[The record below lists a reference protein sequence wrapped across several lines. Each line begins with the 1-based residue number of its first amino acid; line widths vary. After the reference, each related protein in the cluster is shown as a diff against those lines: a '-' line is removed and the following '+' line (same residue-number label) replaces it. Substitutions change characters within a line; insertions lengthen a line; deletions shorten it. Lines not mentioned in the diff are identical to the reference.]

1 MLSSL
6 ANSTA
11 ILLADSSGGSEQ
23 LADAVRNFVGPIL
36 LLIIG
41 IIAITFLVKREMTQ
55 FIIFLVIA
63 IVVAL
68 IFYAPGIISSLAGSV
83 ANEVDTKGWTG

>member
-1 MLSSL
+1 MLLSL

-11 ILLADSSGGSEQ
+11 ILLAKSGGSQQ
-23 LADAVRNFVGPIL
+23 LADAIRNFVGPIL

-63 IVVAL
+63 IAVAL

-83 ANEVDTKGWTG
+83 ANDVNTRPWKG